1 MTAIAQ
7 TPSSAK
13 TPSQARS
20 EKEIGAYFIK
30 IIQND
35 CTVSFSKLF
44 QKKYNPLCLYAQRIV
59 GAHELA
65 EEVVSDVFMKLWRN
79 RQALEINYSYK
90 AYLYRAVRNQAY
102 DYLKSRSNTNSQLTD
117 AIEDCTAAYALSTDS
132 IEDNYYAKELQY
144 KIETAIEQLPRQC
157 KIIFRMSRE
166 EQLKYHEIADRM
178 GLSVKTIETQIGRA
192 LKHLRLVLL

>member
-7 TPSSAK
+7 TPSPAK

-20 EKEIGAYFIK
+20 EKEISAYFIK

-35 CTVSFSKLF
+35 CTVSFGKLF
-44 QKKYNPLCLYAQRIV
+44 QKKYTPLCLYAQRIV

-90 AYLYRAVRNQAY
+90 AYLYRSVRNQAY
-102 DYLKSRSNTNSQLTD
+102 DYLKSKANTSSQLTD
-117 AIEDCTAAYALSTDS
+117 TLENCSAAYSLSTDS
-132 IEDNYYAKELQY
+132 IEENYYAKELQY
-144 KIETAIEQLPRQC
+144 KIEAAIEQLPRQC
-157 KIIFRMSRE
+157 KTIFRMSRE

-192 LKHLRLVLL
+192 LKHLRLILL